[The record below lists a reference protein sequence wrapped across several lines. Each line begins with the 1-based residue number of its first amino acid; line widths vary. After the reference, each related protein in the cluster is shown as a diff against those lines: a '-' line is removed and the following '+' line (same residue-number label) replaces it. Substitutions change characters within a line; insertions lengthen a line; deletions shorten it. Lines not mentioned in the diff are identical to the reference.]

1 MGCCSECFNSNKK
14 GEKDKGKNIQN
25 MSISES
31 TPKENTNNKKEYEF
45 ENSYSHQNDSLSDDA
60 EEKKVEAKKTENK
73 SENQEELYEQ
83 MRQIESGT
91 NNIKGKEEQT
101 SNQEMESS
109 QAEKNEIK
117 YDNSFEEN
125 EQDLLEQ
132 NQKLNENQIKLE
144 EEKSYNNNKVQ
155 LIEDASNPLE
165 VIDPKDINYNS
176 ILKAVLLALSYTPE
190 FKEYFLNE
198 YSEVGNK
205 KISKEVNIYLK
216 YIDYLLDDNNKVKG
230 YYDLNNFKNLLINS
244 NFSSDKNQ
252 SIVSIIIKSLL
263 ENLHNENNNPSS
275 SYDSN
280 SDVIQIYLAKNN
292 SIISKLFCYLTQIS
306 NFCNKC
312 REYKMNSE
320 GCYFVEF
327 PMFEVAN
334 NLILK
339 NYISPK
345 EIDLYECFEYR
356 HDPNF
361 LNGNYCERCNKTT
374 YEMSVHFY
382 YLPKYLIINL
392 NRGKEKEYLGKVK
405 IHENLDLSKYLMYT
419 NSIPTMKLY
428 AVICSDK
435 PGHFVA
441 FCKNAKTNEWNCYD
455 DYNVTKCSEPEP
467 YKKGKAYVLFYHAS
481 QN

>member
-1 MGCCSECFNSNKK
+1 MGCCSNCFNPNKK
-14 GEKDKGKNIQN
+14 GEKDKEKNQN
-25 MSISES
+25 ISISDHE
-31 TPKENTNNKKEYEF
+31 PKEYINNKKEYQSKSF
-45 ENSYSHQNDSLSDDA
+45 HSYNNVSSSDNKNYDDT
-60 EEKKVEAKKTENK
+60 EEQKDEIEEIVNK
-73 SENQEELYEQ
+73 NENQEELNEHREQ
-83 MRQIESGT
+83 IDSDS
-91 NNIKGKEEQT
+91 NN
-101 SNQEMESS
+101 SNKIQS
-109 QAEKNEIK
+109 
-117 YDNSFEEN
+117 DNSFEEN

-132 NQKLNENQIKLE
+132 NPELNENQIKLE
-144 EEKSYNNNKVQ
+144 EEKSSNKYKVQ
-155 LIEDASNPLE
+155 LIEGSLNPFE
-165 VIDPKDINYNS
+165 VIDQTDIKDNS

-190 FKEYFLNE
+190 FKEYFSKE
-198 YSEVGNK
+198 SSEIDYK
-205 KISKEVNIYLK
+205 KISKEVNTYLK
-216 YIDYLLDDNNKVKG
+216 YIDYLLNDNNKIKG

-244 NFSSDKNQ
+244 NFSLDKNQ

-275 SYDSN
+275 SYDSK

-292 SIISKLFCYLTQIS
+292 SIISKLFGCLTQIS
-306 NFCNKC
+306 NYCNKC

-339 NYISPK
+339 NNILPE
-345 EIDLYECFEYR
+345 EIDIYDCFEYR
-356 HDPNF
+356 HDPHF
-361 LNGNYCERCNKTT
+361 PNGNYCERCNKTK

-405 IHENLDLSKYLMYT
+405 IHEDLNLSNYVTSHYVIK
-419 NSIPTMKLY
+419 SMKLY
-428 AVICSDK
+428 AVICSDE

-441 FCKNAKTNEWNCYD
+441 FRKNAEENKWYCYD
-455 DYNVTKCSEPEP
+455 DNEVKKCSEEKP
-467 YKKGKAYVLFYHAS
+467 YNKGKAYVLFYHIF

>member
-91 NNIKGKEEQT
+91 NNIKGKEDQT

-125 EQDLLEQ
+125 EQDLNEQ

-155 LIEDASNPLE
+155 LIEDASNPSE

-339 NYISPK
+339 NNIKPE

-356 HDPNF
+356 HAPNF
-361 LNGNYCERCNKTT
+361 PNGNYCERCNKTI

-382 YLPKYLIINL
+382 YLPENLIINL
-392 NRGKEKEYLGKVK
+392 NRGKEKEYSGKVK